1 MKAKSIILS
10 GLLLLGVGAATTSC
24 EDMFEPENT
33 LVTTDLAPKDTV
45 YQVMGIVKK
54 MQKLV
59 DRTILLGEVRADLV
73 NVNETASTML
83 KQLADNNVG
92 EDNEYNKPADYYDVI
107 NSCNI
112 YLAYVDSTLRSN
124 GEYYFEKEIIA
135 VKSYRAWAYLELAKI
150 YGEVPFVTEPVLTAN
165 AAEEIVN
172 SGVKKGMAEICS
184 YFIEDL
190 KPYALKDRNNMLRPS
205 YSMKFT
211 SGSQE
216 RTADVMFIPV
226 RVMLGE
232 LYLWRGSFTQNAKD
246 CEEAARY
253 YHDFLAF
260 KGEERPT
267 RYNSNYWGDVSF
279 SMRSDAYSANMFNF
293 FNAEVLT
300 AIPMDTVEHFGTYSD
315 LAALFNSQHKN
326 NYFVAISPSERIR
339 EISQAQTYCYLYPAD
354 NSTYDTLY
362 APKELSH
369 YNNDE
374 LLIGD
379 LRLRAV
385 LTESSVNDEYHA
397 EYNKER
403 QFIAKYRTG
412 SSLSSIGGPDNRV
425 ESVTLFRNSIVYLHL
440 AEALNR
446 AGYPET
452 AFAVLKYGLSDNTMN
467 DRSIISQNE
476 YDRLTAVT
484 SYGFPSNLADWDK
497 DAFVSMREYNQNIN
511 SASVNVQMG
520 IHSRGCGDSHANA
533 AYYLPADSVNA
544 NLITEENM
552 DELADLV
559 EDYES
564 FVWPAE
570 PTKDDTLAH
579 EAYMAKWQPVIDNV
593 NYERLQPSR
602 IKNVDKLI
610 LDELALEG
618 MFEGQ
623 RYYDLMRYSKFNGQ
637 PNYLAERVAERKGK
651 DNIDPAILNAFSNE
665 KWYLP
670 LRTR

>member
-1 MKAKSIILS
+1 
-10 GLLLLGVGAATTSC
+10 
-24 EDMFEPENT
+24 
-33 LVTTDLAPKDTV
+33 
-45 YQVMGIVKK
+45 
-54 MQKLV
+54 
-59 DRTILLGEVRADLV
+59 
-73 NVNETASTML
+73 
-83 KQLADNNVG
+83 
-92 EDNEYNKPADYYDVI
+92 
-107 NSCNI
+107 
-112 YLAYVDSTLRSN
+112 
-124 GEYYFEKEIIA
+124 
-135 VKSYRAWAYLELAKI
+135 
-150 YGEVPFVTEPVLTAN
+150 
-165 AAEEIVN
+165 
-172 SGVKKGMAEICS
+172 
-184 YFIEDL
+184 
-190 KPYALKDRNNMLRPS
+190 
-205 YSMKFT
+205 
-211 SGSQE
+211 
-216 RTADVMFIPV
+216 
-226 RVMLGE
+226 
-232 LYLWRGSFTQNAKD
+232 
-246 CEEAARY
+246 
-253 YHDFLAF
+253 
-260 KGEERPT
+260 
-267 RYNSNYWGDVSF
+267 
-279 SMRSDAYSANMFNF
+279 
-293 FNAEVLT
+293 
-300 AIPMDTVEHFGTYSD
+300 
-315 LAALFNSQHKN
+315 
-326 NYFVAISPSERIR
+326 
-339 EISQAQTYCYLYPAD
+339 
-354 NSTYDTLY
+354 LY
-362 APKELSH
+362 APKDLSH

-403 QFIAKYRTG
+403 QFIAKYAAG

-476 YDRLTAVT
+476 YDRLKAVT

-511 SASVNVQMG
+511 SASGDVQMG

-544 NLITEENM
+544 NLITQENM
-552 DELADLV
+552 DKLADLV

-623 RYYDLMRYSKFNGQ
+623 RYYDLMRYSKFNGK
-637 PNYLAERVAERKGK
+637 PNFLAERVAERAGK
-651 DNIDPAILNAFSNE
+651 EGTIDSDILTRLSNE
-665 KWYLP
+665 NWYLP
-670 LRTR
+670 LRKR